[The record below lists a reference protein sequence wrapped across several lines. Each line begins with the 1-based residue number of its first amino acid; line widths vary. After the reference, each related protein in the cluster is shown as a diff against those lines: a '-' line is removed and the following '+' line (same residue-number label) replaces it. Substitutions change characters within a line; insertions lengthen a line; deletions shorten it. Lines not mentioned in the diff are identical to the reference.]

1 MKRNNIS
8 ACFCDIYKNFLDF
21 FDIFDCADTNNLR
34 IIKGKIKMDVEEKV
48 TLQHSSNINE
58 LNLSNYPQ
66 LIVNCPL

>member
-1 MKRNNIS
+1 MKKDS
-8 ACFCDIYKNFLDF
+8 LFCDIYKNFMDIL
-21 FDIFDCADTNNLR
+21 DIFDCADTNNLR

-48 TLQHSSNINE
+48 TLQHSNNINE